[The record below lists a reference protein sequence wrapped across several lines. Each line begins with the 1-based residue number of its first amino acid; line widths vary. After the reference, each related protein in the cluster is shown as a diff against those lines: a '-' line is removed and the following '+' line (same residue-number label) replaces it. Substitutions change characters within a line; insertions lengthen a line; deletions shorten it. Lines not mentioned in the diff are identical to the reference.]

1 MPELPEV
8 ETVMRGLTA
17 VLEGRRIARAETTRP
32 DLRWPF
38 PDQLARRLTG
48 ARVTGFRRRGKYM
61 LARLDTAESLLI
73 HLGMSGRMVA
83 RPMAG
88 PAVPWMGPTGRF
100 SDARGHNNPPEAHEH
115 LIIETEDGTRIGF
128 VDPRRFGCVDLMPTA
143 AEDRHRLLLGM
154 GPEPLEE
161 AFTAAALSA
170 ALAGRRT
177 PIKAALLDQ
186 GVVAGLGNIYVAEAL
201 FRAGLSPR
209 RIAQTVAGARAARL
223 VPAIKAV
230 LAEAIG
236 AGGSSLRD
244 YVRADGELGRFQ
256 DRFSVY
262 DREGQPC
269 PLCPGPDGGCA
280 GVVRIVQ
287 SGRSSFY
294 CGKTQR

>member
-8 ETVMRGLTA
+8 ETVMRGLRA
-17 VLEGRRIARAETTRP
+17 VLEGRRILRAETTRP

-38 PDQLARRLTG
+38 PDRLGERLTG
-48 ARVTGFRRRGKYM
+48 ARVEGFRRRGKYM

-83 RPMAG
+83 RPAWAPPVPRLG
-88 PAVPWMGPTGRF
+88 PQGAF

-115 LIIETEDGTRIGF
+115 LILETEDGSRIGF
-128 VDPRRFGCVDLMPTA
+128 VDPRRFGCIDLMPTTE
-143 AEDRHRLLLGM
+143 EDAHRLLAGL
-154 GPEPLEE
+154 GPEPLEKG
-161 AFTAAALSA
+161 FTAGVLSA
-170 ALAGRRT
+170 ALAGKRT

-201 FRAGLSPR
+201 FRAGISPR
-209 RIAQTVAGARAARL
+209 RSAHTVAGKRAARL
-223 VPAIKAV
+223 VPAIRAV
-230 LAEAIG
+230 LEEAIN

-244 YVRADGELGRFQ
+244 YVRADGELGHFQ

-269 PLCPGPDGGCA
+269 PLCPGPDACA
-280 GVVRIVQ
+280 GVARFVQ
-287 SGRSSFY
+287 AGRSTFH
-294 CGKTQR
+294 CPKTQR